1 MLKPAANG
9 PAVVA
14 CNTCRL
20 SDDARENEQGQRG
33 GALLVEALRRVR
45 ASDPA
50 YANVAVEEMPCLFA
64 CQSFC
69 TVHLRCPGKVGYV
82 MGKFTPMTTPHAP
95 YWIMPAPM
103 PTATGARCPT
113 NSGRK
118 G

>member
-64 CQSFC
+64 CQSF
-69 TVHLRCPGKVGYV
+69 
-82 MGKFTPMTTPHAP
+82 AP
-95 YWIMPAPM
+95 STCAAPA
-103 PTATGARCPT
+103 R
-113 NSGRK
+113 SGM
-118 G
+118 